1 MYQAVT
7 ATKKIQKIPNR
18 VKAVSG
24 GTSASKTISI
34 LLILIDLAQSDESPK
49 LTSIVAESVPHLKR
63 GAMRDFLDIMKQ
75 HGYYKDDKWNRT
87 DFIYT
92 FETGSRI
99 EFFAADAGDKLRG
112 ARRDRLYINEANNV
126 PFNAYN
132 ELEVRTRDSVW
143 LDWNPTYEF
152 WFYTDILPN
161 QEMDVG
167 FITVTYKDNEALDEQ
182 TVAAIE
188 SRKNNLAW
196 WRVYGEG
203 KLGEHEDR
211 IFKDWEIVDEVPFMA
226 KLVRR
231 GLDFGYT
238 NDPSCLVDVYRYND
252 GYIFEEQI
260 YQKGQSNR
268 QLAEAVQNL
277 PEPNT
282 LVIADSAEP
291 KSIDEI
297 RSYGVN
303 IIPAVKGKDSVV
315 NGIQLIQDK
324 KVMVT
329 KRSTNLIKEYRN
341 YFWAKDREGKT
352 LNVPIDDFNH
362 AMDALRYAVS
372 SLNKSKPAQ
381 VHKPK
386 VMLARKHRTY

>member
-7 ATKKIQKIPNR
+7 ATKKIQNLPNR

-34 LLILIDLAQSDESPK
+34 LLILIDLAQSDKTAK
-49 LTSIVAESVPHLKR
+49 LTSVVSESIPHLKR
-63 GAMRDFLDIMKQ
+63 GAMRDFLDIMKE
-75 HGYYKDDKWNRT
+75 HGYYDDNAWNRT

-99 EFFAADAGDKLRG
+99 EFFAADQSDKLRG

-126 PFNAYN
+126 PLNAYN
-132 ELEVRTRDSVW
+132 ELEVRTRESVW

-161 QEMDVG
+161 EEMDVG
-167 FITVTYKDNEALDEQ
+167 FITVTYKDNEALDEH

-211 IFKDWEIVDEVPFMA
+211 IFKDWEIVDVIPPMA
-226 KLVRR
+226 RLERR

-238 NDPSCLVDVYRYND
+238 NDPAAIVDVYLYNG
-252 GYIFEEQI
+252 GYVLDEQL
-260 YQKGQSNR
+260 YQKGQTNR
-268 QLAEAVQNL
+268 QLADFIKNL
-277 PEPNT
+277 HNSNT
-282 LVIADSAEP
+282 LVVADSAEP

-303 IIPAVKGKDSVV
+303 IIPAKKGKDSI
-315 NGIQLIQDK
+315 NQGIQLIQDK
-324 KVMVT
+324 KIMVT
-329 KRSTNLIKEYRN
+329 KRSVNLIREYRN
-341 YFWAKDREGKT
+341 YFWRKDREGKT
-352 LNVPIDDFNH
+352 LNTPVDDFNH
-362 AMDALRYAVS
+362 LMDALRYAVS
-372 SLNKSKPAQ
+372 SMNTSSAPKAF
-381 VHKPK
+381 KPK
-386 VMLARKHRTY
+386 DMLARKYR